1 MAQTKQDRLL
11 ENEILSLDSQIQ
23 KVYRTTEQLI
33 KECRSGK
40 YSMATKS
47 SVAAQ
52 GLNDVLKK
60 LDTIRVPKVW

>member
-47 SVAAQ
+47 SVAA
-52 GLNDVLKK
+52 
-60 LDTIRVPKVW
+60 